1 MKPVLT
7 PKAAKELDAA
17 AQARG
22 IRAIDLM
29 ERAGVAVARAC
40 VDLCGGVYGRRAVVV
55 AGKGNN
61 GGDGFVAARH
71 LARWGMRVS
80 VVTLEQPSDLA
91 AANASRLA
99 EVDIRVLPISEGVVE
114 RELARADVAVDAIFG
129 TGFRGMPEG
138 AWASA
143 IAAVNASAAPV
154 VAVDIPSGVD
164 GGSGAVDGDAV
175 RAALTVT
182 FGAAKTGVVLLPGAG
197 YAGTV
202 RVVDIGYPSEL
213 VRADAFLTESRDVAA
228 SLPSRAVDAHKREA
242 VLLVVAGSRRMTGA
256 PRLIAE
262 AAARIGAG
270 LVHVAAPT
278 SALPAIQAEVTEA
291 TFLPL
296 PETADGTIAASAV
309 DTLMEAADRAHAMA
323 LGPGLTRGNETAAV
337 VREIVAASPIPL
349 VVDAD
354 GLNAF
359 SGDAGAL
366 AERRALAVLTPHAGE
381 FSRMTGVKARDLE
394 NDRLGHVRALAATTG
409 AVSVLKGSRTVIAE
423 PDGQVR
429 INLTGSPVLAT
440 AGSGDVLAGMIGGL
454 LACGVEPLDAASSA
468 AYLHGLAGMLGGRGA
483 VAGDLARLI
492 PDAIAQ
498 VEVDA

>member
-7 PKAAKELDAA
+7 PAQAKGLDAA
-17 AQARG
+17 TQARG
-22 IRAIDLM
+22 IRSVDLM
-29 ERAGVAVARAC
+29 ERAGGAVARAC
-40 VDLCGGVYGRRAVVV
+40 VDLCGGGYGRRAVVV

-61 GGDGFVAARH
+61 GGDGFVAARR
-71 LARWGMRVS
+71 LARWGMRVA
-80 VVTLEQPSDLA
+80 VLTLEEPSGLA
-91 AANASRLA
+91 AANASRLT
-99 EVDIRVLPISEGVVE
+99 EVDVRVLPFSEAALV
-114 RELARADVAVDAIFG
+114 RELGRSDVAVDAIFG

-143 IAAVNASAAPV
+143 IAAVNASTAPV

-202 RVVDIGYPSEL
+202 RVADIGFPSEL
-213 VRADAFLTESRDVAA
+213 VRADAFLTEPQDVAA
-228 SLPSRAVDAHKREA
+228 ILPSRLMDAHKREA
-242 VLLVVAGSRRMTGA
+242 VLLLIAGSRWMTGA
-256 PRLIAE
+256 PKLMAE

-270 LVHVAAPT
+270 LVHVAAPM

-296 PETADGTIAASAV
+296 PETAEGTIAAAAV
-309 DTLMEAADRAHAMA
+309 DTLLAAADRTHAMA
-323 LGPGLTRGNETAAV
+323 LGPGLTTSTETAGV

-349 VVDAD
+349 VIDAD
-354 GLNAF
+354 ALNAF

-366 AERRALAVLTPHAGE
+366 SERRTEAVLTPHAGE
-381 FSRMTGVKARDLE
+381 FSRLTGVKGRDL
-394 NDRLGHVRALAATTG
+394 DRDRVGHTRALAATTG
-409 AVSVLKGSRTVIAE
+409 AVSLLKGSRTVIAG

-440 AGSGDVLAGMIGGL
+440 AGSGDVLTGMIGGL

-468 AYLHGLAGMLGGRGA
+468 AYLHGLAGMLAGRGA
-483 VAGDLARLI
+483 VAGDLVTLI
-492 PDAIAQ
+492 PAAVEHVEADA
-498 VEVDA
+498 